1 MSDPE
6 SISSEIRRLLVT
18 PRVASSVRPR
28 PRLSLAETSPITEV
42 WATAG
47 AGKTTLLALWAQELR
62 TADHAVAWVGL
73 ATPSVSR
80 PSLPWLV
87 KSACIRGGWMA
98 NLSALESTDQLTAA
112 DFSPREAM
120 EPLTL
125 MIDDLHRLH
134 SQADAEWLVEL
145 CRERPDGL
153 QIVLAGRYPPPLLA
167 RLPLCPETRELRT
180 TDLAFTNEETAAFLE
195 STGIHLGESEI
206 QTVQERTEG
215 WSAALV
221 LLAGWLKKDKDV
233 TSLPDDFG
241 GDHRAVADYL
251 VNEVLSQVSVE
262 SREFLLTTS
271 ATDTLTVPLAVELTG
286 RADAG
291 AMLERLESRTALVSH
306 STEVEHVY
314 TYHSVLLSYLRA
326 ESRRRDLDAYSRAQ
340 RVAAEWYRQH
350 DRVDTACEIL
360 LRSDATRDLL
370 DFLDREGMGLVFSG
384 YSAQVKRSLE
394 VLAEHGLHSV
404 ATRLLELV
412 LTAPYLPDSVRA
424 DYRLAALRDAMS
436 TSRDDLRLVH
446 AALLVLRSNPQTAR
460 VALANLDAV
469 EESVTV
475 PGRLVSDAALDALI
489 FCALA
494 RGVALRAL
502 GELERSVS
510 ILRSA
515 TASARESRHR
525 WLYLNLLDVTA
536 AVATQINGWPEALA
550 YRDLIVGDAQNH
562 ARSSDLVSA
571 RLQLSIETAEFDG
584 GSDPQV
590 TLLDD
595 ILHTGNEHRDLG
607 LTVPASALRL
617 LVLLDGGENERAHL
631 DELHRLLRVYGQRNP
646 LTLASCS
653 FTYMALTLRLHD
665 RYRARE
671 ARDFISG
678 VLDENSVEAALAAA
692 LYSGSGGRLSAHE
705 PTLEQLL
712 IGTPRAWDHGST
724 VLGWLLL
731 AKWADATDRV
741 AIADARLVRAL
752 ATAEPMQARRPFL
765 ADGAWGAQLVE
776 SRLGR
781 LGSYDDFAESIVERA
796 RDRKPQAQFVARV
809 AFTQKEREILRE
821 LPRHQSISDI
831 AVKQR
836 LSPNT
841 VKTHLRAIY
850 QKLGVSGRTAAVET
864 ALAEGLL

>member
-1 MSDPE
+1 MPDPD
-6 SISSEIRRLLVT
+6 SLNSEIRRLLVA
-18 PRVASSVRPR
+18 PRVAPTVQKR
-28 PRLSLAETSPITEV
+28 PRLAHSQTSSVTEV

-47 AGKTTLLALWAQELR
+47 AGKTTLLSLWAQELR
-62 TADHAVAWVGL
+62 ESNRPVAWVGL
-73 ATPSVSR
+73 ATSTVSR

-87 KSACIRGGWMA
+87 KSACIRGGWKPG
-98 NLSALESTDQLTAA
+98 LTSVESPDQLAA
-112 DFSPREAM
+112 LDFSPREIA

-145 CRERPDGL
+145 CREKPDNL
-153 QIVLAGRYPPPLLA
+153 QIILSGRYPPPLLA
-167 RLPLCPETRELRT
+167 RLPLCQNTRELRT
-180 TDLAFTNEETAAFLE
+180 ADLAFTEEETAAYLE
-195 STGIHLGESEI
+195 ATGVRLGSSEI
-206 QTVQERTEG
+206 RTVQERTEG

-221 LLAGWLKKDKDV
+221 LLAGWLKRDRDV
-233 TSLPDDFG
+233 ASLPDDFG

-251 VNEVLSQVSVE
+251 VNEVLSQVSDE

-271 ATDTLTVPLAVELTG
+271 ATDSLTVPLAAELTG

-326 ESRRRDLDAYSRAQ
+326 ESRRRDLGAYSRAQ

-350 DRVDTACEIL
+350 DRADTACEIL
-360 LRSDATRDLL
+360 LRSEQTTDLL
-370 DFLDREGMGLVFSG
+370 DFIDREGMGLVFSG
-384 YSAQVKRSLE
+384 YSAPVKRSLE
-394 VLAEHGLHSV
+394 LLAEHGLSSV
-404 ATRLLELV
+404 ASRLLELV
-412 LTAPYLPDSVRA
+412 ITAPYLPDGVRA
-424 DYRLAALRDAMS
+424 DYRLAALRDSMS
-436 TSRDDLRLVH
+436 TTTDDLRLIH
-446 AALLVLRSNPQTAR
+446 AALLVLRAGPQTAR
-460 VALANLDAV
+460 IALANLDAV
-469 EESVTV
+469 EESATL
-475 PGRLVSDAALDALI
+475 PGRAVTDATLDALI
-489 FCALA
+489 FCGLA
-494 RGVALRAL
+494 RGVACRGL
-502 GELERSVS
+502 GELERALS

-515 TASARESRHR
+515 TASAQESRHR
-525 WLYLNLLDVTA
+525 WLYLNLLDLTA
-536 AVATQINGWPEALA
+536 AVATKINGWPEALA
-550 YRDLIVGDAQNH
+550 YRDLIVGDTQSH

-571 RLQLSIETAEFDG
+571 RLQLSIRTAEFDEG
-584 GSDPQV
+584 TDPPV
-590 TLLDD
+590 SLLDD
-595 ILHTGNEHRDLG
+595 ILHTGTEHRDLG

-617 LVLLDGGENERAHL
+617 LVLLDEGENERAHL

-646 LTLASCS
+646 LTLALCT
-653 FTYMALTLRLHD
+653 FPYMSLTLRLHD

-671 ARDFISG
+671 ARDFITG

-712 IGTPRAWDHGST
+712 IDAPHAWDHGST

-731 AKWADATDRV
+731 AKWADATDRA
-741 AIADARLVRAL
+741 AIADTRLVRAL

-765 ADGAWGAQLVE
+765 FDGAWGAQLVE

-781 LGSYDDFAESIVERA
+781 LGSYDDFAESIVERT
-796 RDRKPQAQFVARV
+796 RDRKPQAHFVARV